1 MALPGERRTKN
12 IKHLRTKKFLKMFL
26 AKAPLDFRAFVW
38 ITLTLLIRASCTHFD
53 ISGSV

>member
-1 MALPGERRTKN
+1 MALPEERRTKN
-12 IKHLRTKKFLKMFL
+12 IKLLRTKKFLEMFL
-26 AKAPLDFRAFVW
+26 AKALLDFRAFVW